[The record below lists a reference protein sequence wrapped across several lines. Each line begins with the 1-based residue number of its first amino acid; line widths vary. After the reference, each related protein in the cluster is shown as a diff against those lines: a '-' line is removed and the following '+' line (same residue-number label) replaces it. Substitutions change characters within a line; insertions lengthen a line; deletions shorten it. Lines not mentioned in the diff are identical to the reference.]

1 MSGSRFLWAFSVLTL
16 VPQMPSLWRL
26 ISFKAKMSVLVQAL
40 LVIAMLKL
48 KIDTEK
54 VRVSLLDMFE

>member
-1 MSGSRFLWAFSVLTL
+1 
-16 VPQMPSLWRL
+16 
-26 ISFKAKMSVLVQAL
+26 MSVLVQAL